1 MPEIQLIPIEHE
13 GHTLLEVKVKAGTLT
28 PYYYYQDGTRTAYV
42 RVGNE
47 SVECNSQQL
56 LSLVL
61 KGTHM
66 TWDSLPTQV
75 DASKHSFII
84 LANTFREQTHQEWN
98 DKYLESFG
106 LVTPDGKLTNAG
118 LLFVDNCTVF
128 QSRIF
133 CTRWTGLYKDDA
145 ISSVEHRANL
155 VLLLKYGMDFIKNYT
170 MSGWVKMPNYRLNLP
185 DYSDRAIFEGLV
197 NHLIHRDYTVMGG
210 EVHIDIYDD
219 RVELVSPGAMLDGT
233 RIQDR
238 DIYKVPSMR
247 RNPVIADVFTQLDYM
262 EKRGSGLRKMRELT
276 EKLPNFLQ
284 GKEPQ
289 YQTEA
294 TSFYTTFYNLNWDE
308 NGRIPVEEVANRV
321 NSTLEKYPVNEE
333 NSVEKFGVNADK
345 FRDTSET
352 QKKVSKT
359 AQKIIDLVISDPSIT
374 ADNMA
379 NKIGVTKRAIE
390 KISRALGV
398 WEFWFTKVQ
407 TRLVI
412 GALLLNH
419 KQNNKPMETSFIPLF
434 AIIAVLIIAFLLA
447 SLPQVNHKTRYRVL
461 YAIAIIMLLAVIPIS
476 EYMAGGIQNSSN
488 NYLLVLIFDIAVG
501 YFCMYIA
508 ALLKFNVLKRKNQA
522 LENAL
527 AEKQQENVAIL
538 LEHQNEKQQA
548 LQQGELEWLT
558 EKIKVFTEEEQ
569 EAILASAL
577 SFAEHDLIVVP
588 SINIQPKET
597 CSQQELM
604 YFVCSAFYNMDKSR
618 SEIVSFLFQVFPLY
632 FPAGESALA
641 KKMPGLEKV
650 RERREKEQQH

>member
-1 MPEIQLIPIEHE
+1 MFYPLNYRALCIGYRYNFLFLFTINLNFTIFAPVWKNIRLENPQSDADFISETIKARLDPVPEIQLIPIEHE
-13 GHTLLEVKVKAGTLT
+13 GHSLLEVKVKAGTLT

-145 ISSVEHRANL
+145 ISSVEHRDNL

-170 MSGWVKMPNYRLNLP
+170 MSGWVKMPSYRLNLP

-233 RIQDR
+233 QIQDR

-294 TSFYTTFYNLNWDE
+294 TSFYTTFYNLNWNE

-321 NSTLEKYPVNEE
+321 NSTLEKYPVNKESSVKKYPVNE
-333 NSVEKFGVNADK
+333 NS
-345 FRDTSET
+345 TP
-352 QKKVSKT
+352 KKYPVKRNTNKPVGRT
-359 AQKIIDLVISDPSIT
+359 AQRIIDMVISNPMIT
-374 ADNMA
+374 REKMA
-379 NKIGVTKRAIE
+379 NELGISLDGVKKQIKNLRDRGILIHEGSDKAGYWRIV
-390 KISRALGV
+390 INP
-398 WEFWFTKVQ
+398 Q
-407 TRLVI
+407 T
-412 GALLLNH
+412 
-419 KQNNKPMETSFIPLF
+419 
-434 AIIAVLIIAFLLA
+434 
-447 SLPQVNHKTRYRVL
+447 
-461 YAIAIIMLLAVIPIS
+461 
-476 EYMAGGIQNSSN
+476 
-488 NYLLVLIFDIAVG
+488 
-501 YFCMYIA
+501 
-508 ALLKFNVLKRKNQA
+508 
-522 LENAL
+522 
-527 AEKQQENVAIL
+527 
-538 LEHQNEKQQA
+538 
-548 LQQGELEWLT
+548 
-558 EKIKVFTEEEQ
+558 EQ
-569 EAILASAL
+569 
-577 SFAEHDLIVVP
+577 
-588 SINIQPKET
+588 
-597 CSQQELM
+597 
-604 YFVCSAFYNMDKSR
+604 
-618 SEIVSFLFQVFPLY
+618 
-632 FPAGESALA
+632 
-641 KKMPGLEKV
+641 
-650 RERREKEQQH
+650 

>member
-1 MPEIQLIPIEHE
+1 MQIQNNALIAECSAYDFKEMLERKKVKSWLKSVSAFANTDGGSLFYGVNDDGVIVGLENPQSDAGFISETIKARLDPVPEIQLIPIEHE

-84 LANTFREQTHQEWN
+84 LTNTFREQTHQEWN

-106 LVTPDGKLTNAG
+106 LVTPEGKLTNAG

-233 RIQDR
+233 QIQDR

-294 TSFYTTFYNLNWDE
+294 TSFYTTFYNLNWSE
-308 NGRIPVEEVANRV
+308 NGRIPVEEVAERI
-321 NSTLEKYPVNEE
+321 NS
-333 NSVEKFGVNADK
+333 SVKKFGVSDK
-345 FRDTSET
+345 SSVKGSEIMQKGSEKTFGERKKTSVRIFGDREKT
-352 QKKVSKT
+352 SVTKGNSSVKSKRLGRT
-359 AQKIIDLVISDPSIT
+359 AQSIIDLVIADALIT
-374 ADNMA
+374 EEKMA
-379 NKIGVTKRAIE
+379 ERIGVSKRAIE
-390 KISRALGV
+390 MQIANLRAKGILIREGADFGGY
-398 WEFWFTKVQ
+398 WRILTNPQ
-407 TRLVI
+407 T
-412 GALLLNH
+412 
-419 KQNNKPMETSFIPLF
+419 NNNLMGTSFIH
-434 AIIAVLIIAFLLA
+434 
-447 SLPQVNHKTRYRVL
+447 SNHE
-461 YAIAIIMLLAVIPIS
+461 PH
-476 EYMAGGIQNSSN
+476 
-488 NYLLVLIFDIAVG
+488 
-501 YFCMYIA
+501 
-508 ALLKFNVLKRKNQA
+508 KRKKRA
-522 LENAL
+522 T
-527 AEKQQENVAIL
+527 
-538 LEHQNEKQQA
+538 H
-548 LQQGELEWLT
+548 
-558 EKIKVFTEEEQ
+558 
-569 EAILASAL
+569 
-577 SFAEHDLIVVP
+577 
-588 SINIQPKET
+588 
-597 CSQQELM
+597 
-604 YFVCSAFYNMDKSR
+604 
-618 SEIVSFLFQVFPLY
+618 
-632 FPAGESALA
+632 
-641 KKMPGLEKV
+641 
-650 RERREKEQQH
+650 

>member
-1 MPEIQLIPIEHE
+1 MK
-13 GHTLLEVKVKAGTLT
+13 VKVGTLT

-106 LVTPDGKLTNAG
+106 LITSDGKLTNAG

-133 CTRWTGLYKDDA
+133 CTRWTGLYKDDT
-145 ISSVEHRANL
+145 ISSVEHRDNL
-155 VLLLKYGMDFIKNYT
+155 VLLLKYGIDFIKNYT

-185 DYSDRAIFEGLV
+185 DYSGRAIFEGLV

-233 RIQDR
+233 QIQDH

-262 EKRGSGLRKMRELT
+262 ESGSSLRKMRELT

-284 GKEPQ
+284 GKKPQ

-294 TSFYTTFYNLNWDE
+294 TSFYTTFYNLNWNE
-308 NGRIPVEEVANRV
+308 SGRIPVEEVANRV

-333 NSVEKFGVNADK
+333 SSVEKFGVNADK
-345 FRDTSET
+345 FGDTSET

-390 KISRALGV
+390 KNIKSLRGMGI
-398 WEFWFTKVQ
+398 
-407 TRLVI
+407 LVHEGSDKAGYWRI
-412 GALLLNH
+412 IV
-419 KQNNKPMETSFIPLF
+419 KP
-434 AIIAVLIIAFLLA
+434 
-447 SLPQVNHKTRYRVL
+447 
-461 YAIAIIMLLAVIPIS
+461 
-476 EYMAGGIQNSSN
+476 
-488 NYLLVLIFDIAVG
+488 
-501 YFCMYIA
+501 
-508 ALLKFNVLKRKNQA
+508 
-522 LENAL
+522 
-527 AEKQQENVAIL
+527 
-538 LEHQNEKQQA
+538 
-548 LQQGELEWLT
+548 
-558 EKIKVFTEEEQ
+558 
-569 EAILASAL
+569 
-577 SFAEHDLIVVP
+577 
-588 SINIQPKET
+588 
-597 CSQQELM
+597 
-604 YFVCSAFYNMDKSR
+604 
-618 SEIVSFLFQVFPLY
+618 
-632 FPAGESALA
+632 
-641 KKMPGLEKV
+641 
-650 RERREKEQQH
+650 

>member
-1 MPEIQLIPIEHE
+1 MQIQNNTLIAECSAYDFKEMLERKKVKSWLKSVSAFANTEGGSLFYGVNDDGVIVGLENPQSDADFIIETIKARLDPVPEIQLIPIEHE
-13 GHTLLEVKVKAGTLT
+13 GHSLLEVKVKAGTLT

-84 LANTFREQTHQEWN
+84 LASTFREQTHQEWN

-106 LVTPDGKLTNAG
+106 LVTSDGKLTNAG

-233 RIQDR
+233 QIIQDR

-247 RNPVIADVFTQLDYM
+247 RNPVIADMFTQLDYM

-276 EKLPNFLQ
+276 EKLPNFLPD
-284 GKEPQ
+284 KEPQ

-294 TSFYTTFYNLNWDE
+294 ISFYTPFYNLNWGE
-308 NGRIPVEEVANRV
+308 NGRIPIEEVANRV
-321 NSTLEKYPVNEE
+321 NSSLKNCSLDEE
-333 NSVEKFGVNADK
+333 SSVKTFGDLQNSLVK
-345 FRDTSET
+345 
-352 QKKVSKT
+352 QKRLGRT
-359 AQKIIDLVISDPSIT
+359 AQSILDLVISDGSISQ
-374 ADNMA
+374 DKMA
-379 NKIGVTKRAIE
+379 EKIGVSKRAIE
-390 KISRALGV
+390 M
-398 WEFWFTKVQ
+398 Q
-407 TRLVI
+407 
-412 GALLLNH
+412 
-419 KQNNKPMETSFIPLF
+419 
-434 AIIAVLIIAFLLA
+434 IANLKA
-447 SLPQVNHKTRYRVL
+447 K
-461 YAIAIIMLLAVIPIS
+461 
-476 EYMAGGIQNSSN
+476 G
-488 NYLLVLIFDIAVG
+488 LLVREGADHGG
-501 YFCMYIA
+501 YWRTVINP
-508 ALLKFNVLKRKNQA
+508 K
-522 LENAL
+522 
-527 AEKQQENVAIL
+527 AEE
-538 LEHQNEKQQA
+538 
-548 LQQGELEWLT
+548 
-558 EKIKVFTEEEQ
+558 
-569 EAILASAL
+569 
-577 SFAEHDLIVVP
+577 
-588 SINIQPKET
+588 
-597 CSQQELM
+597 
-604 YFVCSAFYNMDKSR
+604 
-618 SEIVSFLFQVFPLY
+618 
-632 FPAGESALA
+632 
-641 KKMPGLEKV
+641 
-650 RERREKEQQH
+650 

>member
-106 LVTPDGKLTNAG
+106 LVTPDSKLTNAG

-276 EKLPNFLQ
+276 EKLHNFLQ

-294 TSFYTTFYNLNWDE
+294 TSFYTTFYNLNWSE
-308 NGRIPVEEVANRV
+308 HGRIPVEEVANRV
-321 NSTLEKYPVNEE
+321 NSTLEKYPVNKES
-333 NSVEKFGVNADK
+333 SVEKFGVNADK

-390 KISRALGV
+390 KNIKSPRGMGI
-398 WEFWFTKVQ
+398 
-407 TRLVI
+407 LVHEGSDKAGYWRI
-412 GALLLNH
+412 IV
-419 KQNNKPMETSFIPLF
+419 KP
-434 AIIAVLIIAFLLA
+434 
-447 SLPQVNHKTRYRVL
+447 
-461 YAIAIIMLLAVIPIS
+461 
-476 EYMAGGIQNSSN
+476 
-488 NYLLVLIFDIAVG
+488 
-501 YFCMYIA
+501 
-508 ALLKFNVLKRKNQA
+508 
-522 LENAL
+522 
-527 AEKQQENVAIL
+527 
-538 LEHQNEKQQA
+538 
-548 LQQGELEWLT
+548 
-558 EKIKVFTEEEQ
+558 
-569 EAILASAL
+569 
-577 SFAEHDLIVVP
+577 
-588 SINIQPKET
+588 
-597 CSQQELM
+597 
-604 YFVCSAFYNMDKSR
+604 
-618 SEIVSFLFQVFPLY
+618 
-632 FPAGESALA
+632 
-641 KKMPGLEKV
+641 
-650 RERREKEQQH
+650 

>member
-1 MPEIQLIPIEHE
+1 
-13 GHTLLEVKVKAGTLT
+13 
-28 PYYYYQDGTRTAYV
+28 
-42 RVGNE
+42 
-47 SVECNSQQL
+47 
-56 LSLVL
+56 
-61 KGTHM
+61 M

-233 RIQDR
+233 QIQDR

-294 TSFYTTFYNLNWDE
+294 TSFYTTFYNLNWSE

-321 NSTLEKYPVNEE
+321 NSTLEKYPVSEE
-333 NSVEKFGVNADK
+333 SSVEKFGVNAKMFGVNSKSSVKKFGVNADK
-345 FRDTSET
+345 FGNTSET
-352 QKKVSKT
+352 PKKVSKT

-379 NKIGVTKRAIE
+379 NKVGVTKRAIE
-390 KISRALGV
+390 KNIKNLRGMGILVHEGSDKAGYWRIV
-398 WEFWFTKVQ
+398 INPQ
-407 TRLVI
+407 T
-412 GALLLNH
+412 
-419 KQNNKPMETSFIPLF
+419 
-434 AIIAVLIIAFLLA
+434 
-447 SLPQVNHKTRYRVL
+447 
-461 YAIAIIMLLAVIPIS
+461 
-476 EYMAGGIQNSSN
+476 
-488 NYLLVLIFDIAVG
+488 
-501 YFCMYIA
+501 
-508 ALLKFNVLKRKNQA
+508 
-522 LENAL
+522 
-527 AEKQQENVAIL
+527 
-538 LEHQNEKQQA
+538 
-548 LQQGELEWLT
+548 EL
-558 EKIKVFTEEEQ
+558 
-569 EAILASAL
+569 
-577 SFAEHDLIVVP
+577 
-588 SINIQPKET
+588 
-597 CSQQELM
+597 
-604 YFVCSAFYNMDKSR
+604 
-618 SEIVSFLFQVFPLY
+618 
-632 FPAGESALA
+632 
-641 KKMPGLEKV
+641 
-650 RERREKEQQH
+650 

>member
-1 MPEIQLIPIEHE
+1 MQIHNNTLIAECSAYDFKEMLECKKVKSWLKSVSAFANTDGGSLFYGVNDDGVIVGLENPQADADFISEMIKARLDPVPEVQLIPIEHE

-233 RIQDR
+233 QIQDR

-276 EKLPNFLQ
+276 EKRPNFLQ

-294 TSFYTTFYNLNWDE
+294 TSFYTTFYNLNWGD
-308 NGRIPVEEVANRV
+308 NGRMPVEEVANRV
-321 NSTLEKYPVNEE
+321 NSTLEKYPVNKESSVEKFGVNTKEFGVNEE
-333 NSVEKFGVNADK
+333 SSVEKFGVNADK
-345 FRDTSET
+345 FGDTSET

-390 KISRALGV
+390 KNIKSLRGMGI
-398 WEFWFTKVQ
+398 
-407 TRLVI
+407 LVHEGSDKAGYWRI
-412 GALLLNH
+412 IV
-419 KQNNKPMETSFIPLF
+419 KP
-434 AIIAVLIIAFLLA
+434 
-447 SLPQVNHKTRYRVL
+447 
-461 YAIAIIMLLAVIPIS
+461 
-476 EYMAGGIQNSSN
+476 
-488 NYLLVLIFDIAVG
+488 
-501 YFCMYIA
+501 
-508 ALLKFNVLKRKNQA
+508 
-522 LENAL
+522 
-527 AEKQQENVAIL
+527 
-538 LEHQNEKQQA
+538 
-548 LQQGELEWLT
+548 
-558 EKIKVFTEEEQ
+558 
-569 EAILASAL
+569 
-577 SFAEHDLIVVP
+577 
-588 SINIQPKET
+588 
-597 CSQQELM
+597 
-604 YFVCSAFYNMDKSR
+604 
-618 SEIVSFLFQVFPLY
+618 
-632 FPAGESALA
+632 
-641 KKMPGLEKV
+641 
-650 RERREKEQQH
+650 

>member
-106 LVTPDGKLTNAG
+106 LITSDGKLTNAG

-133 CTRWTGLYKDDA
+133 CTRWTGLYKDDT
-145 ISSVEHRANL
+145 ISSVEHRDNL
-155 VLLLKYGMDFIKNYT
+155 VLLLKYGIDFIKNYT

-185 DYSDRAIFEGLV
+185 DYSGRAIFEGLV

-233 RIQDR
+233 QIQDH

-262 EKRGSGLRKMRELT
+262 ESGSSLRKMRELT

-284 GKEPQ
+284 GKKPQ

-294 TSFYTTFYNLNWDE
+294 TSFYTTFYNLNWNE

-333 NSVEKFGVNADK
+333 CSVEKFGVNAEK
-345 FRDTSET
+345 FGVNEKGSVKKFGVNANRFGDTSKT
-352 QKKVSKT
+352 PKKVSKT

-390 KISRALGV
+390 KNIKSLRD
-398 WEFWFTKVQ
+398 
-407 TRLVI
+407 
-412 GALLLNH
+412 
-419 KQNNKPMETSFIPLF
+419 ME
-434 AIIAVLIIAFLLA
+434 
-447 SLPQVNHKTRYRVL
+447 
-461 YAIAIIMLLAVIPIS
+461 
-476 EYMAGGIQNSSN
+476 
-488 NYLLVLIFDIAVG
+488 
-501 YFCMYIA
+501 
-508 ALLKFNVLKRKNQA
+508 
-522 LENAL
+522 
-527 AEKQQENVAIL
+527 
-538 LEHQNEKQQA
+538 
-548 LQQGELEWLT
+548 
-558 EKIKVFTEEEQ
+558 
-569 EAILASAL
+569 ILAHEGSDKAGYWRI
-577 SFAEHDLIVVP
+577 IVNP
-588 SINIQPKET
+588 QT
-597 CSQQELM
+597 
-604 YFVCSAFYNMDKSR
+604 
-618 SEIVSFLFQVFPLY
+618 
-632 FPAGESALA
+632 
-641 KKMPGLEKV
+641 
-650 RERREKEQQH
+650 EQ

>member
-1 MPEIQLIPIEHE
+1 MQIHNNTLITECSTYDFKEMLERKKVKSWLKSVSAFANTDGGSLFYGVNDDGVIVGLENPQADADFISEMIKARLDPVPEVQLIPIEHE
-13 GHTLLEVKVKAGTLT
+13 GHALLEMKVKAGTLT
-28 PYYYYQDGTRTAYV
+28 PYYYYQDGTRTAYM
-42 RVGNE
+42 RIGNE

-61 KGTHM
+61 KSTHM

-233 RIQDR
+233 QIQDR

-247 RNPVIADVFTQLDYM
+247 RNPVIADMFTQLDYM

-294 TSFYTTFYNLNWDE
+294 TSFYTTFYNLNWGD
-308 NGRIPVEEVANRV
+308 NGRMPVEEVANRV
-321 NSTLEKYPVNEE
+321 NSTLEKYPVNKES
-333 NSVEKFGVNADK
+333 SVEKFGVNADK
-345 FRDTSET
+345 FGDTSET

-390 KISRALGV
+390 KNIKSLRV

-447 SLPQVNHKTRYRVL
+447 SLPQET
-461 YAIAIIMLLAVIPIS
+461 I
-476 EYMAGGIQNSSN
+476 
-488 NYLLVLIFDIAVG
+488 
-501 YFCMYIA
+501 
-508 ALLKFNVLKRKNQA
+508 KRD
-522 LENAL
+522 
-527 AEKQQENVAIL
+527 
-538 LEHQNEKQQA
+538 
-548 LQQGELEWLT
+548 T
-558 EKIKVFTEEEQ
+558 ECFMQ
-569 EAILASAL
+569 
-577 SFAEHDLIVVP
+577 
-588 SINIQPKET
+588 
-597 CSQQELM
+597 
-604 YFVCSAFYNMDKSR
+604 
-618 SEIVSFLFQVFPLY
+618 
-632 FPAGESALA
+632 
-641 KKMPGLEKV
+641 
-650 RERREKEQQH
+650 

>member
-1 MPEIQLIPIEHE
+1 MQIQNNTLIAECSAYDFKEMLERKKVKSWLKSVSAFANTEGGSLFYGVNDDGVIVGLENPQSDADFIIETIKARLDPVPEIQLIPIEHE
-13 GHTLLEVKVKAGTLT
+13 GHSLLEVKVKAGTLT

-106 LVTPDGKLTNAG
+106 LVTSDGKLTNAG

-233 RIQDR
+233 QIIQDR

-247 RNPVIADVFTQLDYM
+247 RNPVIADMFTQLDYM

-276 EKLPNFLQ
+276 EKLPNFLPD
-284 GKEPQ
+284 KEPQ

-294 TSFYTTFYNLNWDE
+294 ISFYTTFYNLNWGE
-308 NGRIPVEEVANRV
+308 NGRIPIEEVANRV
-321 NSTLEKYPVNEE
+321 NSSLKNGSLDEE
-333 NSVEKFGVNADK
+333 SSVKTFGDLQKSSVKTFGDLQNSSVK
-345 FRDTSET
+345 
-352 QKKVSKT
+352 QKRLGRT
-359 AQKIIDLVISDPSIT
+359 AQSILDLVISDGSISQ
-374 ADNMA
+374 DKMA
-379 NKIGVTKRAIE
+379 EKIGVSKRAIE
-390 KISRALGV
+390 M
-398 WEFWFTKVQ
+398 Q
-407 TRLVI
+407 
-412 GALLLNH
+412 
-419 KQNNKPMETSFIPLF
+419 
-434 AIIAVLIIAFLLA
+434 IANLKA
-447 SLPQVNHKTRYRVL
+447 K
-461 YAIAIIMLLAVIPIS
+461 
-476 EYMAGGIQNSSN
+476 G
-488 NYLLVLIFDIAVG
+488 LLVREGADHGG
-501 YFCMYIA
+501 YWRTVINP
-508 ALLKFNVLKRKNQA
+508 K
-522 LENAL
+522 
-527 AEKQQENVAIL
+527 AEE
-538 LEHQNEKQQA
+538 
-548 LQQGELEWLT
+548 
-558 EKIKVFTEEEQ
+558 
-569 EAILASAL
+569 
-577 SFAEHDLIVVP
+577 
-588 SINIQPKET
+588 
-597 CSQQELM
+597 
-604 YFVCSAFYNMDKSR
+604 
-618 SEIVSFLFQVFPLY
+618 
-632 FPAGESALA
+632 
-641 KKMPGLEKV
+641 
-650 RERREKEQQH
+650 

>member
-1 MPEIQLIPIEHE
+1 MQIHNNTLIAECSSYDFKEMLERKKVKSWLKSVSAFANTNGGSLFYGVNDDGVIVGLENPQADADFISEMIKARLDPVPDVQLIPIEHE
-13 GHTLLEVKVKAGTLT
+13 GRTLLEVKVKAGTLT
-28 PYYYYQDGTRTAYV
+28 PYYYYQDGTRTAYT

-75 DASKHSFII
+75 DADKHSFII

-106 LVTPDGKLTNAG
+106 LVASDGKLTNAG

-233 RIQDR
+233 QIQDR

-289 YQTEA
+289 HQTEA
-294 TSFYTTFYNLNWDE
+294 TSFFTTFYNLNWGD

-321 NSTLEKYPVNEE
+321 NSTLEKYPINEE
-333 NSVEKFGVNADK
+333 SSVEKFGVNAK
-345 FRDTSET
+345 MFGDTSEIP
-352 QKKVSKT
+352 KKVSKT

-379 NKIGVTKRAIE
+379 NKVGVTKRAIE
-390 KISRALGV
+390 KNIKNLRDMGILAHEGSDKTGYWRIVISPQIEQKTYGNIFHITLCNNCR
-398 WEFWFTKVQ
+398 FDY
-407 TRLVI
+407 RLFVC
-412 GALLLNH
+412 
-419 KQNNKPMETSFIPLF
+419 
-434 AIIAVLIIAFLLA
+434 LLA
-447 SLPQVNHKTRYRVL
+447 
-461 YAIAIIMLLAVIPIS
+461 
-476 EYMAGGIQNSSN
+476 AG
-488 NYLLVLIFDIAVG
+488 
-501 YFCMYIA
+501 
-508 ALLKFNVLKRKNQA
+508 K
-522 LENAL
+522 
-527 AEKQQENVAIL
+527 
-538 LEHQNEKQQA
+538 
-548 LQQGELEWLT
+548 
-558 EKIKVFTEEEQ
+558 
-569 EAILASAL
+569 
-577 SFAEHDLIVVP
+577 P
-588 SINIQPKET
+588 
-597 CSQQELM
+597 
-604 YFVCSAFYNMDKSR
+604 
-618 SEIVSFLFQVFPLY
+618 
-632 FPAGESALA
+632 
-641 KKMPGLEKV
+641 
-650 RERREKEQQH
+650 